1 MDTSFALRGLLSG
14 KDSVYGLRRP
24 LSFEQLSAQK
34 AVAQFPYGSPFRA
47 RPSNALPGSRAIH
60 GSRAVSGAFANRPL
74 SPHIALKK
82 PQISA
87 TYSISHRIFGG
98 VVASV
103 ILASPILMKYSLTF
117 DV

>member
-14 KDSVYGLRRP
+14 KDSVDGLRRP
-24 LSFEQLSAQK
+24 LSFEQLRGQK
-34 AVAQFPYGSPFRA
+34 AVKQFPYGSPNG
-47 RPSNALPGSRAIH
+47 RPNNSPPGSRAIH